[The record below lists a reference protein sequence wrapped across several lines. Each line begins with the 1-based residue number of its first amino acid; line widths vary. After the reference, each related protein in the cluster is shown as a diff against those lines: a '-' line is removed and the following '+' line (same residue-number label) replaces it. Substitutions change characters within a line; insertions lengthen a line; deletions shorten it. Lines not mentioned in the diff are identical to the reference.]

1 MRNKVK
7 SFMKYLINEKSTGVD
22 KEYYELHKKY
32 REMFGKGVPTECLP
46 SRITDTQ
53 IKQAM
58 RECIETGQDN
68 LLDILGVT
76 IDDKVLY

>member
-7 SFMKYLINEKSTGVD
+7 SYMKYLINKKNTGINKD
-22 KEYYELHKKY
+22 YYELHKKY

-46 SRITDTQ
+46 SRITDVQ

-58 RECIETGQDN
+58 KECIETGQDS
-68 LLDILGVT
+68 LLDILGVS
-76 IDDKVLY
+76 IDDTVIY

>member
-1 MRNKVK
+1 MRDKVK
-7 SFMKYLINEKSTGVD
+7 SFMKYLINKKSTEVD
-22 KEYYELHKKY
+22 KEYLDLLSEY
-32 REMFGKGVPTECLP
+32 RKMFGKNVPTECLP

-68 LLDILGVT
+68 LLDILGVS
-76 IDDKVLY
+76 IDDTVIY

>member
-1 MRNKVK
+1 MRDKVK
-7 SFMKYLINEKSTGVD
+7 SFMKSLINKKSAEVD
-22 KEYYELHKKY
+22 KEYLDLLSKY
-32 REMFGKGVPTECLP
+32 RKMFGEPVPTECLP

-68 LLDILGVT
+68 LLDILGIT

>member
-7 SFMKYLINEKSTGVD
+7 SFMKYLINKKSTEVD
-22 KEYYELHKKY
+22 KEYLDLLSKY
-32 REMFGKGVPTECLP
+32 RKKFGKGVPTECLP

-68 LLDILGVT
+68 LLDILGIT

>member
-7 SFMKYLINEKSTGVD
+7 DYMKYLINKKSTEVD
-22 KEYYELHKKY
+22 KEYLDLLSKY

-76 IDDKVLY
+76 IDNTVIY

>member
-7 SFMKYLINEKSTGVD
+7 SYMKYIINKDKNID
-22 KEYYELHKKY
+22 KEYYELHNKY

-53 IKQAM
+53 VKQAM

>member
-1 MRNKVK
+1 MQNKVK
-7 SFMKYLINEKSTGVD
+7 SFMKYLINKKSTGVD
-22 KEYYELHKKY
+22 KEYLDLLSKY
-32 REMFGKGVPTECLP
+32 RKMFGKGVPTECLP

-76 IDDKVLY
+76 IDDKVIY

>member
-1 MRNKVK
+1 MRDKVK
-7 SFMKYLINEKSTGVD
+7 SFMKYLINKKSTEVD
-22 KEYYELHKKY
+22 KEYLDLLSKY
-32 REMFGKGVPTECLP
+32 RKMFGKNVPTECLP
-46 SRITDTQ
+46 SRITDDQ

>member
-1 MRNKVK
+1 MRDKVK
-7 SFMKYLINEKSTGVD
+7 SFMKYLINKKSTEVD
-22 KEYYELHKKY
+22 KEYLDLLSKY
-32 REMFGKGVPTECLP
+32 RKMFGKNVPTECLP

-58 RECIETGQDN
+58 RECIETGEDN

>member
-1 MRNKVK
+1 MRDKVK
-7 SFMKYLINEKSTGVD
+7 SFMKYLINKKSTEVD
-22 KEYYELHKKY
+22 KEYLDLLSKY
-32 REMFGKGVPTECLP
+32 RKMFGKNVPTECLP

-68 LLDILGVT
+68 LLDILGIT